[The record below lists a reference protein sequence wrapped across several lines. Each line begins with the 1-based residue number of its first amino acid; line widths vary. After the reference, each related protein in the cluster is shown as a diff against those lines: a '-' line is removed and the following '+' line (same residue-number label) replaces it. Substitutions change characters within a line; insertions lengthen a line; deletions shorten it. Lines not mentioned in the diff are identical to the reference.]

1 MNGRD
6 SMPTDKVFPADFQKC
21 VEFHGHVCP
30 GLSIGFR
37 AAQAGMDWLREN
49 RAEDEELVAVVENN
63 ACGADAI
70 QVLTGCTFGKG
81 NFFFQDH
88 GKHVFILAGRKS
100 GKAVRIA
107 LKTGAMELSERHR
120 ELMAKMRQGKASGE
134 EKKVFQELHLQ
145 KSRELLEKSLDS
157 LFKVEPVRYL
167 LPPRAQ
173 IEPSQPCARCGEPTM
188 GSKLS
193 DRQGEKVCQDCLKS

>member
-1 MNGRD
+1 
-6 SMPTDKVFPADFQKC
+6 MPTDENFPADFSKC

-37 AAQAGMDWLREN
+37 AARAGMDWLKEN
-49 RAEDEELVAVVENN
+49 RAEDDELVAVVENN

-100 GKAVRIA
+100 GRAVRVA
-107 LKTGAMELSERHR
+107 LKAGAMELGERHR
-120 ELMAKMRQGKASGE
+120 DLMGKIRRGEASAE
-134 EKKVFQELHLQ
+134 EKKEFQEFHLQ
-145 KSRELLEKSLDS
+145 KSREILEMRLDR
-157 LFKVEPVRYL
+157 LFKIEALRCP
-167 LPPRAQ
+167 LPPKAQ
-173 IEPSQPCARCGEPTM
+173 IEPSQVCDRCGEPTM

-193 DRQGEKVCQDCLKS
+193 NLQGARVCLDCLNS

>member
-1 MNGRD
+1 MKEKD
-6 SMPTDKVFPADFQKC
+6 VLEDTEYKKC

-30 GLSIGFR
+30 GLSVGFR
-37 AAQAGMDWLREN
+37 AARAGLDWLKEN

-63 ACGADAI
+63 ACGADAV

-81 NFFFQDH
+81 NFFFRDH

-100 GKAVRIA
+100 GKAVRVA
-107 LKTGAMELSERHR
+107 LKAGSVELDERHR
-120 ELMAKMRQGKASGE
+120 ALMARIRQGEASPE
-134 EKKVFQELHLQ
+134 EKREFQELHLR
-145 KSRELLEKSLDS
+145 KSREILETSAER
-157 LFKVEPVRYL
+157 LFRIQALPYS

-173 IEPSQPCARCGEPTM
+173 VEPSQICERCGEPTM

-193 DRQGEKVCQDCLKS
+193 DVQGAKVCRDCLKS